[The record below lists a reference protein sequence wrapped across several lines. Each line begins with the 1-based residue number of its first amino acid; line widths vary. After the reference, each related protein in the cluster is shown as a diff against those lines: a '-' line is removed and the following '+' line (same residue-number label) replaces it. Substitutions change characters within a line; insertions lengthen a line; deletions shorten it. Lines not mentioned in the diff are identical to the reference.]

1 MYLSCQLN
9 SSEGVNTDHSE
20 SRNHKW
26 WTARVIISLTCLRN
40 HSEADRWRQAMTCR
54 LLHVEQLNV
63 VYETCGH
70 PAIITIA
77 VVSSLSIGSTP
88 VVAKGHIAAVAYPL
102 QQIK

>member
-1 MYLSCQLN
+1 
-9 SSEGVNTDHSE
+9 
-20 SRNHKW
+20 
-26 WTARVIISLTCLRN
+26 
-40 HSEADRWRQAMTCR
+40 MTCC

-88 VVAKGHIAAVAYPL
+88 VVVKGHIAAVAYPL

>member
-1 MYLSCQLN
+1 
-9 SSEGVNTDHSE
+9 
-20 SRNHKW
+20 
-26 WTARVIISLTCLRN
+26 
-40 HSEADRWRQAMTCR
+40 MTCR

-88 VVAKGHIAAVAYPL
+88 VVAKGHIAAAIYRTALSLLTLCCGVQYNVYYVEYAIAYCP
-102 QQIK
+102 